1 LLDLA
6 AHITA
11 VLTAPLGANT
21 ADAVTR
27 HLLAKHGV
35 AAGQAI
41 DAQTASVLQD
51 TLRRGLVAFVGGEQA
66 QVLASRCLEP
76 LRS

>member
-1 LLDLA
+1 MDLA
-6 AHITA
+6 VHITA

-35 AAGQAI
+35 AAGSPV
-41 DAQTASVLQD
+41 DPETARALHD
-51 TLRRGLVAFVGGEQA
+51 TLRRGLVAFVGPEQA
-66 QVLASRCLEP
+66 QVLAARCLEP
-76 LRS
+76 IEP

>member
-1 LLDLA
+1 MDLA

-11 VLTAPLGANT
+11 VLSAPLGANT

-35 AAGQAI
+35 GAGGAVDAEAARA
-41 DAQTASVLQD
+41 LHE
-51 TLRRGLVAFVGGEQA
+51 TLRRGLVAFVGPEQA
-66 QVLASRCLEP
+66 VALAKRCLEP
-76 LRS
+76 VQS

>member
-1 LLDLA
+1 MDLA

-11 VLTAPLGANT
+11 VLTPPLGANT

-35 AAGQAI
+35 VAEQAI
-41 DAQTASVLQD
+41 DEHTASALQD
-51 TLRRGLVAFVGGEQA
+51 TLRRGLVAFVGAEQA
-66 QVLASRCLEP
+66 EVLAARCLEP
-76 LRS
+76 TRS